1 MAAKPIVA
9 GTDGSEESLR
19 AVDWAAREA
28 VLRGLPL
35 RIVSAA
41 ALLPRMAER
50 QRQAVSGL
58 DTVSDRLRKDRDR
71 ALAAAAER
79 VRAASPDLL
88 IDVDELTG
96 APATALAEAGSG
108 ATMLVVGAR
117 GAGAFAA
124 MILGSVSQYVSARAT
139 CPVVVVR
146 DGTAAASRLVGVG
159 IGDPAGSTAA
169 LAFAFEEAALRKA
182 SLIAVH
188 AWDMPYGEIG
198 PAVWDLA
205 TPGRPAIEE
214 EAARQLESMLA
225 DWRVKYPDVQV
236 SQEFVHAHPG
246 RALVGLSARADL
258 VVLGRHSAH
267 SDTHP
272 AHGALPGPGAVRH
285 AVLNHAHGTVVTV
298 PSS

>member
-1 MAAKPIVA
+1 MAAKPVVA

-58 DTVSDRLRKDRDR
+58 DTVSDTSRRNRDR
-71 ALAAAAER
+71 ALAVAAER
-79 VRAASPDLL
+79 AAAAAADLL
-88 IDVDELTG
+88 IDVDALDG
-96 APATALAEAGSG
+96 ASAYALD
-108 ATMLVVGAR
+108 R
-117 GAGAFAA
+117 GR
-124 MILGSVSQYVSARAT
+124 IGSVDASRGRPRYRYVHRDGPRLGEPVRIRA
-139 CPVVVVR
+139 CDLPVVVVR
-146 DGTAAASRLVGVG
+146 EETTAAHRQVGVG
-159 IGDPAGSTAA
+159 IGDPSRSDAA

-188 AWDMPYGEIG
+188 AWDSPHGQI
-198 PAVWDLA
+198 A
-205 TPGRPAIEE
+205 E
-214 EAARQLESMLA
+214 EAARQLESVLA
-225 DWRVKYPDVQV
+225 EWQAKYPDVQV
-236 SQEFVHAHPG
+236 SHDFVHAHPG

-258 VVLGRHSAH
+258 VVLGRH
-267 SDTHP
+267 TT
-272 AHGALPGPGAVRH
+272 HGALPGPGAARH
-285 AVLNHAHGTVVTV
+285 AVLNHAHGPVVTV